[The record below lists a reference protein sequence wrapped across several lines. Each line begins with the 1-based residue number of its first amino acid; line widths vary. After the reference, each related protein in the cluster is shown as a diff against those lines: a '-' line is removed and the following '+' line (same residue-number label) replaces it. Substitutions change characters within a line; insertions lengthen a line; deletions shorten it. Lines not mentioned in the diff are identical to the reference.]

1 MKTYFLR
8 MLILVLLLAVISCKK
23 DDPENDN
30 GKDPSPVTLTGNVQK
45 GPFITGTTITLNELN
60 ADLGQTGSSFT
71 ATILTNAGD
80 FEIPNIVLGSTHAL
94 FTANG
99 FYFNELYGELSAAP
113 LTLQALTELSG
124 SSRININVMTHLI
137 KERIMKLSSD
147 GIPFQQA
154 KAQAQTE
161 LLAFFGIT
169 LPAGSADFEKAD
181 IAQNSEL
188 NATLLAVSVVV
199 QRYTTFLMEIPTL
212 TAELTQLLSAM
223 SFDFKEDGV
232 IGNQQIKDTL
242 LHNISRANL
251 TKIRQNLEK
260 RYADLGLTVTIPDFE
275 KYVDIIQKH
284 LSEIIYTDFIY
295 PEQASPYIQFQGD
308 TTAWT
313 MNFLNLNTFVY
324 GSNRDYCVA
333 AIVPFD
339 SVLTVKFKILSGSY
353 AVTPPGHGWQVIHKN
368 SSGIT
373 LRSTLQ
379 NTIITLPLGFNS
391 WSRASAII
399 EIYQND
405 TITPDRVK
413 NITVR

>member
-8 MLILVLLLAVISCKK
+8 ILILFLLLAVISCKK

-30 GKDPSPVTLTGNVQK
+30 GSDPSPVTLTGNVQK
-45 GPFITGTTITLNELN
+45 GPFITGTTITLHELN
-60 ADLGQTGSSFT
+60 ENLGQTGSSFT
-71 ATILTNAGD
+71 ASILTNAGD
-80 FEIPNIVLGSTHAL
+80 FEIPSIVLGSTHAL

-113 LTLQALTELSG
+113 LTLQVLTELSG

-147 GIPFQQA
+147 GFPFQQA
-154 KAQAQTE
+154 KAMAQNE

-169 LPAGSADFEKAD
+169 LPAGSTDFEKAD
-181 IAQNSEL
+181 ITQNSDL
-188 NATLLAVSVVV
+188 NATLLAVSIVV
-199 QRYTTFLMEIPTL
+199 QRYTTFLMEIPSL

-223 SFDFKEDGV
+223 SYDFKEDGV
-232 IGNQQIKDTL
+232 IGSQKVKDTL

-251 TKIRQNLEK
+251 IKIRQNLEK
-260 RYADLGLTVTIPDFE
+260 RYADLGLTVIIPDFE

-284 LSEIIYTDFIY
+284 LSGTVYTDFIY

-339 SVLTVKFKILSGSY
+339 SVLTVKFKVLSGSY
-353 AVTPPGHGWQVIHKN
+353 STTPLGHGWQVIQQN
-368 SSGIT
+368 SSGMT

-379 NTIITLPLGFNS
+379 NTIITLPLGFHS
-391 WSRASAII
+391 WPPASATI

-413 NITVR
+413 NITIQ